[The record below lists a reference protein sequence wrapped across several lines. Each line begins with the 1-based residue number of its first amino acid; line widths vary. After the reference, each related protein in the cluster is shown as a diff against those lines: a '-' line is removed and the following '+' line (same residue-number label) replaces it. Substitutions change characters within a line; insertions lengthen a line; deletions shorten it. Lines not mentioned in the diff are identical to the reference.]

1 MNWVKILNKNI
12 IIAIIVVIIIAA
24 AAAFVF
30 GVGKTQTQISIV
42 NNETFQNGEQV
53 EIVLKDAQ
61 GNAIAGQSIEITFKG
76 NEKLTVT
83 TDNNG
88 KGYLLISSES
98 AGKADVEAK
107 YAGNDKYAGCTA
119 KETITITDD
128 IADNKATQTS
138 GSSVTSTDVNTKNRT
153 DPNTDPHAGCYYN
166 GQHEMWIR
174 YSDNVIVEAPHN
186 PEAVGLTFEQ
196 WYEQYVRPI
205 LNDDSGNSN
214 NNTV

>member
-1 MNWVKILNKNI
+1 MKILNKNI

-88 KGYLLISSES
+88 KGYLLRLVRNLCHHVDDTCVVPSGLVCRENKHAIFYFFQCSCVHIFIVVFGYSS
-98 AGKADVEAK
+98 
-107 YAGNDKYAGCTA
+107 
-119 KETITITDD
+119 
-128 IADNKATQTS
+128 
-138 GSSVTSTDVNTKNRT
+138 
-153 DPNTDPHAGCYYN
+153 
-166 GQHEMWIR
+166 
-174 YSDNVIVEAPHN
+174 
-186 PEAVGLTFEQ
+186 
-196 WYEQYVRPI
+196 
-205 LNDDSGNSN
+205 
-214 NNTV
+214 